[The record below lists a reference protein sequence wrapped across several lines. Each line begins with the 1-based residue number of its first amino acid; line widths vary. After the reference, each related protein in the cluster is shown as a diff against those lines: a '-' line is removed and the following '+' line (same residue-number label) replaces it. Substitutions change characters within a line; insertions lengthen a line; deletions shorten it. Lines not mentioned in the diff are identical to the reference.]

1 MQRLTE
7 DDFRRVLSFLDEAE
21 GMETDEPFSPEF
33 LSKLCRLVESD
44 WVGFEEKDRLRRECL
59 GASAFPEFAGGDL
72 GDASSWIHDEHPV
85 LHYQDMTGDFRA
97 HKVSDFLT
105 RRELRR
111 SRFYAEWLRVWGV
124 EHHMGVG
131 LDAPP
136 WHTKIFLFDR
146 FGGRD
151 FSERDRAV
159 LDMLR
164 PHLAQLYRA
173 AQTRRRLREA
183 LALYE
188 STQAGV
194 VLLEAGDRVAFAN
207 AAARDLLER
216 YFGETGVRLP
226 GLLASWLRDRRR
238 APAGTPLRVDAGDR
252 SLVVDFVGGG
262 LLLEERTRLPR
273 LTPREREILDLVAE
287 GKTNAEI
294 GETLWVSP
302 GTVRRHVEN
311 VFAKLGVHTRTAA
324 AAFVHE
330 RRLPFRTADV
340 DT

>member
-1 MQRLTE
+1 MQRLGE
-7 DDFRRVLSFLDEAE
+7 GDFGRVLSFLNEAE
-21 GMETDEPFSPEF
+21 ALETDEPFSPEF

-44 WVGFEEKDRLRRECL
+44 WVGFEETDRLRRECL
-59 GASAFPEFAGGDL
+59 GASAFPQSAGDEL
-72 GDASSWIHDEHPV
+72 GDASSWIHNEHPIW
-85 LHYQDMTGDFRA
+85 HYQDTTGDFRA
-97 HKVSDFLT
+97 HKVSDFLS

-111 SRFYAEWLRVWGV
+111 SRFYADWLRAWGV

-194 VLLEAGDRVAFAN
+194 VLLEAGDRVAFAS
-207 AAARDLLER
+207 AAARDLLDR

-226 GLLASWLRDRRR
+226 ESLASWLRQRRR
-238 APAGTPLRVDAGDR
+238 VAAGGLLSVDAGDR
-252 SLVVDFVGGG
+252 SLVVDYVASG
-262 LLLEERTRLPR
+262 LLLEERQRLPQ

-287 GKTNAEI
+287 GRTNAEI
-294 GETLWVSP
+294 AETLWVSP
-302 GTVRRHVEN
+302 GTVRRHLEN

-324 AAFVHE
+324 AAFVRE
-330 RRLPFRTADV
+330 RRLPFRDR
-340 DT
+340 

>member
-7 DDFRRVLSFLDEAE
+7 DDFGRVLSFLDEAE

-44 WVGFEEKDRLRRECL
+44 WVGFEETDRLRQECL
-59 GASAFPEFAGGDL
+59 GASAFPEFSGGDL
-72 GDASSWIHDEHPV
+72 GDTSSWIHDEHPIW
-85 LHYQDMTGDFRA
+85 HYQDMTADYRA

-131 LDAPP
+131 LNSPP

-159 LDMLR
+159 LDLLR

-173 AQTRRRLREA
+173 AQIRRRLRQA

-194 VLLEAGDRVAFAN
+194 VLLEAGDRVAFAS
-207 AAARDLLER
+207 ATARDLLER
-216 YFGETGVRLP
+216 YFCETGVRLP
-226 GLLASWLRDRRR
+226 GLLASWLRERRR
-238 APAGTPLRVDAGDR
+238 AAAGTLLRVDAGDR

-302 GTVRRHVEN
+302 GTVRRHLEN

-330 RRLPFRTADV
+330 RRLPFRDR
-340 DT
+340 

>member
-1 MQRLTE
+1 MQRLGVG
-7 DDFRRVLSFLDEAE
+7 DFERVRSFLGEADAL
-21 GMETDEPFSPEF
+21 ETDEPFSPEL

-44 WVGFEEKDRLRRECL
+44 WVGFEETDRLRRECL
-59 GASAFPEFAGGDL
+59 GASAFPESAGDEL
-72 GDASSWIHDEHPV
+72 NDVSDWIHDQHPIW
-85 LHYQDMTGDFRA
+85 HYQDMTGDFRA
-97 HKVSDFLT
+97 RKVSDFLT

-111 SRFYAEWLRVWGV
+111 SRFYAADWLRAWGV

-136 WHTKIFLFDR
+136 SHTKIFLFDR

-173 AQTRRRLREA
+173 GQTRRRLREA

-194 VLLEAGDRVAFAN
+194 VFLEAGDRVAFAN
-207 AAARDLLER
+207 AAARGLLDR

-226 GLLASWLRDRRR
+226 GSLASWLQQRRR
-238 APAGTPLRVDAGDR
+238 GASRALLKVDSGDG

-262 LLLEERTRLPR
+262 LLLEEQQRLPQ
-273 LTPREREILDLVAE
+273 LTPREWEILDLVAE
-287 GKTNAEI
+287 GRTNADIAEA
-294 GETLWVSP
+294 LWVSP
-302 GTVRRHVEN
+302 GTVRRHLEN

-324 AAFVHE
+324 AAFVRE
-330 RRLPFRTADV
+330 RRLPFR
-340 DT
+340 